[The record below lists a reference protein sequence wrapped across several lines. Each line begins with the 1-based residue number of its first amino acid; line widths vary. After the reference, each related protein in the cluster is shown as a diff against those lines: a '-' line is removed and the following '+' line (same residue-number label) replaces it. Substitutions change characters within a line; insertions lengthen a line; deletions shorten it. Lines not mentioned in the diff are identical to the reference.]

1 MKAVNKYIIINPIK
15 EEVKP
20 NKSGLILTE
29 KHQEDVR
36 YRKAGVVSVGNLVE
50 GLEVTQEIYY
60 DKHAGY
66 GIEFN
71 GEFFQV
77 IKEQDVI
84 AVL

>member
-1 MKAVNKYIIINPIK
+1 MKAVNKYIIISPIK

-20 NKSGLILTE
+20 NESGLILTE
-29 KHQEDVR
+29 KHQDDVR
-36 YRKAGVVSVGNLVE
+36 YRKAKVESVGNLVE
-50 GLEVTQEIYY
+50 GLTAETEIYY

-66 GIEFN
+66 GIEFS
-71 GEFFQV
+71 GTLYQV